1 MSALRIAV
9 AGFRHGHIADLVER
23 ARRHGETEIVAAWEP
38 DPAARQW
45 AEKTLGIAITHSD
58 LQALMETDAE
68 IIAVGDVFA
77 RRGAIAIAALQC
89 GKHVLLDKP
98 ICTSLA
104 ELERIRA
111 LAAEKRCAVGA
122 MLDLRDRPV
131 LREARRQIRAGA
143 IGAVHA
149 VQFTGQHP
157 LNYGA
162 RPAWYFQR
170 GMHGGTLNDLGVH
183 GVDAVRWLAGAEL
196 EEVRAA
202 RCWNAFAAEEP
213 DFRDCAQFLAV
224 FGGGMGV
231 MGDVSYSAPSTRY
244 VLEPY
249 WRFTLWGT
257 DGMLE
262 FNLARERLTLCRNG
276 SAQPEFLPVQGAPGS
291 YFEDFI
297 REIRGEP
304 AELNTREVLASS
316 QAALRLQAAADA
328 KME

>member
-111 LAAEKRCAVGA
+111 LAAEKR
-122 MLDLRDRPV
+122 
-131 LREARRQIRAGA
+131 RA
-143 IGAVHA
+143 I
-149 VQFTGQHP
+149 
-157 LNYGA
+157 
-162 RPAWYFQR
+162 
-170 GMHGGTLNDLGVH
+170 
-183 GVDAVRWLAGAEL
+183 
-196 EEVRAA
+196 
-202 RCWNAFAAEEP
+202 
-213 DFRDCAQFLAV
+213 
-224 FGGGMGV
+224 
-231 MGDVSYSAPSTRY
+231 AP
-244 VLEPY
+244 
-249 WRFTLWGT
+249 
-257 DGMLE
+257 
-262 FNLARERLTLCRNG
+262 C
-276 SAQPEFLPVQGAPGS
+276 
-291 YFEDFI
+291 
-297 REIRGEP
+297 
-304 AELNTREVLASS
+304 
-316 QAALRLQAAADA
+316 
-328 KME
+328 